1 MHSIF
6 AALLAAQASS
16 PLLSLGDVVT
26 EYIGFLGW
34 FALFGALGFRF
45 AVLRAFDSST
55 ALGRRAAPKQSVEV
69 YESAERGA
77 ARVGL
82 FGAILFL
89 IGLALSLVR
98 SAAERH
104 TTLAQ
109 AAARAGSR
117 FVVPV
122 VLGVLLLLAFLVIF
136 RRARWGWIAAALLGI
151 VLALRNAV
159 TLRWLSLVN
168 PVHETMAALWIG
180 TLFVVVAA
188 GLPAVLRR
196 DVPPDRRAPL
206 VAEMVTRFSPLAL
219 TAAAVLVLTG
229 LTTAWVHLK
238 YLSALWTTPYG
249 MALITKLCV
258 VAIVVALGTWNWR
271 RMTPRLG
278 TEESAHALRRSATS
292 ELAVAAVVLVVTAV
306 LVSLPTPKLPPR

>member
-1 MHSIF
+1 
-6 AALLAAQASS
+6 
-16 PLLSLGDVVT
+16 
-26 EYIGFLGW
+26 
-34 FALFGALGFRF
+34 
-45 AVLRAFDSST
+45 
-55 ALGRRAAPKQSVEV
+55 
-69 YESAERGA
+69 
-77 ARVGL
+77 
-82 FGAILFL
+82 
-89 IGLALSLVR
+89 
-98 SAAERH
+98 
-104 TTLAQ
+104 
-109 AAARAGSR
+109 
-117 FVVPV
+117 
-122 VLGVLLLLAFLVIF
+122 
-136 RRARWGWIAAALLGI
+136 
-151 VLALRNAV
+151 
-159 TLRWLSLVN
+159 

-219 TAAAVLVLTG
+219 GAAALLVLTG

-249 MALITKLCV
+249 VALITKLCV
-258 VAIVVALGTWNWR
+258 VAIVVALGAWNWR